1 MTKWIFLFI
10 TFLTIASL
18 TDAATTHPV
27 LLFLEKNQFSH
38 SSEFEL
44 VFSCDSKGKSCLMIS
59 SDEVIRELRGSTAS
73 EALELIQTMGM
84 DPDGAYVK
92 CVKSSCR
99 LGNIPDAVI

>member
-10 TFLTIASL
+10 TFITLATL

-27 LLFLEKNQFSH
+27 LQFLEKNQFSY
-38 SSEFEL
+38 SSHFEL
-44 VFSCDSKGKSCLMIS
+44 VFSCDSKEKSCLMIS
-59 SDEVIRELRGSTAS
+59 SDEVVRELRGSTAS
-73 EALELIQTMGM
+73 EALKLIQDLGM

-92 CVKSSCR
+92 CRKNFCR